1 MVSSSS
7 SSLRNVRL
15 STVITAAGAGVV
27 VVLLLLSNI
36 NVNNNTL
43 LQSKS
48 VFAQLEEEEGG
59 VVAEAE
65 ENATTTTS
73 EAATNETTTTAASPA
88 RNNNMTGVTFL
99 FIQHAQSGSVS
110 EVNATTSTL
119 ELSDVSD
126 KTIMF
131 SDRPDRI
138 VASQSTSDFVGNW
151 TMGEDSF
158 AADPPNAAL
167 VVDDDEVEQR
177 QDLAVI
183 ELYNPEYDSE
193 ANTLRYDIT
202 AENATTTT
210 TTTSSSIDLPSE
222 FGQSTLVIDADNQ
235 QGHYVP
241 GKQPNVSGGVTK
253 PQFQNDTGLNNGP
266 LDRPS

>member
-7 SSLRNVRL
+7 TLRSVRL

-36 NVNNNTL
+36 NVNNNNTL
-43 LQSKS
+43 LQSKL

-65 ENATTTTS
+65 ENAT
-73 EAATNETTTTAASPA
+73 ANATPTDN
-88 RNNNMTGVTFL
+88 NNNMTGVTFL
-99 FIQHAQSGSVS
+99 FIQGAQSGSVS

-138 VASQSTSDFVGNW
+138 VGSQSTSNFVGNW

-167 VVDDDEVEQR
+167 VVYDDEVEQR
-177 QDLAVI
+177 QDLDRLAII
-183 ELYNPEYDSE
+183 ELYNPDYDSE

-210 TTTSSSIDLPSE
+210 ATTTTTTTPSINLPSE
-222 FGQSTLVIDADNQ
+222 FGQSTLVIDA
-235 QGHYVP
+235 
-241 GKQPNVSGGVTK
+241 GGFHLYCT
-253 PQFQNDTGLNNGP
+253 T
-266 LDRPS
+266 